1 MVGLEGSGEKLGT
14 EEGQVRFN
22 WYDLGFGV
30 KMANGGHLHITGGC
44 SEGGVLDGLNS
55 IEGAGGCIGEP
66 DWSAVGEE

>member
-1 MVGLEGSGEKLGT
+1 MEGSGEKLGT

-44 SEGGVLDGLNS
+44 SECGVLDRLNS
-55 IEGAGGCIGEP
+55 IEGAGRCIGEP
-66 DWSAVGEE
+66 DWSAVGEK